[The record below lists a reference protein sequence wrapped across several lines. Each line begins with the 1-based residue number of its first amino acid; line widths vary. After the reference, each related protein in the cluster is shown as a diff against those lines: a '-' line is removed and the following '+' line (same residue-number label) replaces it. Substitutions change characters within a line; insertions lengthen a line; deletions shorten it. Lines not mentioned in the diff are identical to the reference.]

1 MNRSRAG
8 VCLAVAVSLALHVAL
23 ASVFVSEETEVQI
36 AGGSPVDM
44 MIVGTAFEDALAAG
58 EAADEADKQ
67 SLMPVDDSLAQ
78 LEPVETA
85 SLDPSDTAELEAV
98 VAAPLEPVEV
108 ENHKIAP
115 TPIVQALEIESV
127 IADLTPLGELA
138 AVADIPVPLPR
149 PDMTAAEHA
158 RSEAPAEKKPPHARV
173 SKPSVKAQP
182 TQKTATPKPKTA
194 KSSGGR
200 GGKQATS
207 SSKGASKGVVTAKK
221 QTRAGNAEVS
231 NYPGKVASKLRRALR
246 YPKAARKDRL
256 KGQAVVSFTVAANGS
271 VSSIRIV
278 RSSGSLILDNAALE
292 AVHRAAP
299 FSPIPSGAGRNSWRF
314 SVPLAFKR

>member
-1 MNRSRAG
+1 
-8 VCLAVAVSLALHVAL
+8 
-23 ASVFVSEETEVQI
+23 
-36 AGGSPVDM
+36 M

-58 EAADEADKQ
+58 EAADEADEH

-98 VAAPLEPVEV
+98 VAAPLEPVKL
-108 ENHKIAP
+108 ENHKNAP

-149 PDMTAAEHA
+149 PEMTAAEQA

-182 TQKTATPKPKTA
+182 TQKTAATKPKTA

-207 SSKGASKGVVTAKK
+207 SSKGASKGVVTAKH
-221 QTRAGNAEVS
+221 QTRAGNAAVS